1 MEHKKTGSMQSH
13 NHQNYTFKKSTH
25 NWNGG
30 TEVSSKANRM
40 RHGSKGGG
48 PMQLDPEP
56 MFLQNNS
63 KLDKLERTQ
72 QTAGS
77 EIKEVS
83 KSTNTEEDAIVAVA
97 TKFSTREEPSEK
109 G

>member
-1 MEHKKTGSMQSH
+1 MEHKKTGSMSSNT
-13 NHQNYTFKKSTH
+13 NHQQYTFKKSTN
-25 NWNGG
+25 NWNGN

-40 RHGSKGGG
+40 RHGSKGNGHG

-72 QTAGS
+72 QNTAGS
-77 EIKEVS
+77 ETKEVL
-83 KSTNTEEDAIVAVA
+83 KSQNTEED
-97 TKFSTREEPSEK
+97 
-109 G
+109 